1 MTNKFDITSDNDI
14 YLDSPT
20 LKEVLRACEDL
31 CEYLKVPYDPSKLRV
46 TTDYGTKVIIYYK
59 ENDNEI

>member
-1 MTNKFDITSDNDI
+1 MTNKFDISSDKDI
-14 YLDSPT
+14 YLNSPT

-31 CEYLKVPYDPSKLRV
+31 CEHLKVPYNPSKLRI
-46 TTDYGTKVIIYYK
+46 TTDYGTNVIIYYK